1 MGDTHL
7 RVTKAHLW
15 SSEIHMQMWKAHL
28 LPAPRNC
35 DTLAP
40 RAGPRNCMT
49 MNAYHCCKSENFLQI
64 LCIHKLEIP
73 LGSSCL

>member
-1 MGDTHL
+1 MGDTRL
-7 RVTKAHLW
+7 RTTKARLW
-15 SSEIHMQMWKAHL
+15 NTETRVQIRKAHL
-28 LPAPRNC
+28 LPAPP
-35 DTLAP
+35 TAIPLP
-40 RAGPRNCMT
+40 PWAGPRNCVT